1 MSIFSWLFNLGRN
14 RYNSKRDNQ
23 YRDYSRHGSSSKHGS
38 RGKHGS
44 GDKHGYDSKHGGGYQ
59 YNEGRGENN
68 YFSQGQNIQK
78 LRCRQCQSAVDP
90 NANFCGE
97 CGASM

>member
-14 RYNSKRDNQ
+14 RYDSKRDSQ
-23 YRDYSRHGSSSKHGS
+23 YRGHSGHGSRSKHGS
-38 RGKHGS
+38 RGKHG
-44 GDKHGYDSKHGGGYQ
+44 GGYQ
-59 YNEGRGENN
+59 YNDSRDENN

-78 LRCRQCQSAVDP
+78 IRCRQCQSAVDP

-97 CGASM
+97 CGAST

>member
-23 YRDYSRHGSSSKHGS
+23 YRGHSGHGSSSKNGS
-38 RGKHGS
+38 RGKHGGS
-44 GDKHGYDSKHGGGYQ
+44 YQ
-59 YNEGRGENN
+59 HNDGRGEDN
-68 YFSQGQNIQK
+68 YFSHGQNIQK
-78 LRCRQCQSAVDP
+78 IRCRQCKSAVDP

-97 CGASM
+97 CGASI

>member
-14 RYNSKRDNQ
+14 RYNSKRGSQ
-23 YRDYSRHGSSSKHGS
+23 YRGHSGHGSSSKHGS
-38 RGKHGS
+38 RGKHG
-44 GDKHGYDSKHGGGYQ
+44 GGHQ
-59 YNEGRGENN
+59 YNDGRGEEN

-78 LRCRQCQSAVDP
+78 IRCRQCNSAVNP

-97 CGASM
+97 CGASI

>member
-14 RYNSKRDNQ
+14 RYDSKRDSQ
-23 YRDYSRHGSSSKHGS
+23 YRGYSGHGSNSKHGS

-44 GDKHGYDSKHGGGYQ
+44 RDKQGYGSKHGGDYQ
-59 YNEGRGENN
+59 CNDGQGEDN

-78 LRCRQCQSAVDP
+78 IRCRQCQRAVDP

-97 CGASM
+97 CGAST

>member
-14 RYNSKRDNQ
+14 RYNSKRDHQ
-23 YRDYSRHGSSSKHGS
+23 YRGHSGHGSSSKHGS
-38 RGKHGS
+38 RGKHG
-44 GDKHGYDSKHGGGYQ
+44 GGYQ
-59 YNEGRGENN
+59 YNDGRGEEN

-78 LRCRQCQSAVDP
+78 IRCRQCNSAVNP

-97 CGASM
+97 CGASI